1 VAAGTFNHSL
11 QVGFHLFFD
20 SRNNNFKLFQTIH
33 LFWSESSNLGHVLQ
47 VEVLGNACWSPLLT
61 RSPVCSWTWNSRA
74 FVAACEHQP
83 WKLCQGLPKSHLVAR
98 GPLINGNAPK
108 FSSSK
113 PKFSY
118 SKISTEILS
127 PPACR
132 HPCETGRNFA
142 HAIHLLGGQF
152 WLRKV
157 ISKFY
162 NFKHLHYL

>member
-1 VAAGTFNHSL
+1 MTVPLRHETHHETKHRSPETWLPEHS
-11 QVGFHLFFD
+11 
-20 SRNNNFKLFQTIH
+20 TIPCG
-33 LFWSESSNLGHVLQ
+33 LVSTGS
-47 VEVLGNACWSPLLT
+47 LT
-61 RSPVCSWTWNSRA
+61 RETTISNFFKQFA

-118 SKISTEILS
+118 SKISPEILS

-162 NFKHLHYL
+162 NFKHLHFL